1 MEKEMR
7 GGRDGGGRD
16 GRDGGGRDGGRDGGG
31 RDGRDGGR
39 GNRDEG
45 QDNGQG
51 RKSNVRSKYRTEYS
65 GDHVFDYKDP
75 ASLTRFVGDAGKITP
90 ARISKLSLSQQK
102 QVSAAVKKARNLA
115 LLPSGT
121 DAYDTS
127 PRPELISPVPFE
139 A

>member
-1 MEKEMR
+1 MDKEMNR
-7 GGRDGGGRD
+7 S
-16 GRDGGGRDGGRDGGG
+16 GGRDGGRGDGGG
-31 RDGRDGGR
+31 RDSGGR

-45 QDNGQG
+45 QDSGGREG
-51 RKSNVRSKYRTEYS
+51 RKSNVRSKYRTEYA
-65 GDHVFDYKDP
+65 GDHNFDYKDP
-75 ASLTRFVGDAGKITP
+75 ASLARFVGDAGKITP

-102 QVSAAVKKARNLA
+102 QVSSAVKKARNLA

-127 PRPELISPVPFE
+127 ARPELISPVPFE